1 MKKAIVIALSL
12 LFALAAFAKRPITE
26 KDLLRF
32 TWIGDPE
39 ISPDGS
45 QVAFTRVTVDE
56 KGEKYLT
63 SIWLAGTKPGST
75 VRALTNGPRDNAPR
89 WSPDGKTLAF
99 SRSAEKDGKPQP
111 AQIYLLAMS
120 GGEPRAL
127 TSMPKAI
134 ESINWSPNGKQIAFT
149 ATTRPSDFDK

>member
-26 KDLLRF
+26 KDILRF

-45 QVAFTRVTVDE
+45 QTAFVRVTVDE

-63 SIWLAGTKPGST
+63 SIWSAGTTPGSP
-75 VRALTNGPRDNAPR
+75 AHQLTNGPRDSSPR

-99 SRSAEKDGKPQP
+99 SRS
-111 AQIYLLAMS
+111 I
-120 GGEPRAL
+120 
-127 TSMPKAI
+127 
-134 ESINWSPNGKQIAFT
+134 
-149 ATTRPSDFDK
+149 DK